1 MSMFFALLYVQLKAT
16 KSLEAGHKALYKCE
30 LCKEEQ
36 LTGKFS
42 TSKSWA
48 GRLPASL
55 PRASGLATLTT

>member
-1 MSMFFALLYVQLKAT
+1 MFFALLYVQLKAT

-42 TSKSWA
+42 TSKS
-48 GRLPASL
+48 
-55 PRASGLATLTT
+55 